1 MLRIYLDW
9 NCITHLKKPEN
20 RELFDYILSNKQ
32 YFIFPFSPAHFED
45 LQRSRP
51 SEGNENEDY
60 YRDLNTLHNICETHL
75 IMFDNAKKRVLPFLA
90 TPYEYAKKYG
100 DTLDD
105 ILKYDSFTEYITKEI
120 GEPFSAIF
128 DKQLKK
134 KCQQKAIFPFSQ
146 MKLSRMVQ
154 IC

>member
-60 YRDLNTLHNICETHL
+60 YRDLNTLHNICEIHL
-75 IMFDNAKKRVLPFLA
+75 IMFDNAKNEYYHFLLRHMNMRRNLA
-90 TPYEYAKKYG
+90 TH
-100 DTLDD
+100 
-105 ILKYDSFTEYITKEI
+105 
-120 GEPFSAIF
+120 
-128 DKQLKK
+128 
-134 KCQQKAIFPFSQ
+134 
-146 MKLSRMVQ
+146 
-154 IC
+154 